1 MLQANTINTMHN
13 ESCERCTSF
22 FNCARLVNALSCIT
36 LIMSPHTW
44 SCDDCYRAR
53 RTSLGTISVFH
64 RSARGPSGSRA
75 LSPRRSTLRTNAD
88 VTSTNVSC
96 QTTWTTILRLSRAT
110 QLHNI
115 KHISRSPL
123 STCIARTSRSMMYVV
138 WAFAPGPVGR
148 EGSACSR
155 FCARMLLSSLSL
167 SLFLSLSLSLSLF
180 SLLSSLFLSRL
191 CTSSLRWSAT
201 LRPLLLELLQLLL
214 LLALEDLALT
224 AFAALA

>member
-1 MLQANTINTMHN
+1 MRSRSDVTFADHVSQRNELEPMLQANTINTMHN

-88 VTSTNVSC
+88 VTSTTVSC

-110 QLHNI
+110 QLHNM
-115 KHISRSPL
+115 K
-123 STCIARTSRSMMYVV
+123 
-138 WAFAPGPVGR
+138 
-148 EGSACSR
+148 
-155 FCARMLLSSLSL
+155 LLSLHA
-167 SLFLSLSLSLSLF
+167 
-180 SLLSSLFLSRL
+180 
-191 CTSSLRWSAT
+191 LRA
-201 LRPLLLELLQLLL
+201 P
-214 LLALEDLALT
+214 AGP
-224 AFAALA
+224 

>member
-75 LSPRRSTLRTNAD
+75 LFSRRSTLRTNANEI
-88 VTSTNVSC
+88 STTFSC
-96 QTTWTTILRLSRAT
+96 QTTWTSILRLSRAT
-110 QLHNI
+110 QLHNM

-155 FCARMLLSSLSL
+155 FCARILLSSLSL
-167 SLFLSLSLSLSLF
+167 SLSLSLLSFCLAF
-180 SLLSSLFLSRL
+180 VPHR
-191 CTSSLRWSAT
+191 CDGQLRCGRCCWSCCSCCCCWRWKIW
-201 LRPLLLELLQLLL
+201 L
-214 LLALEDLALT
+214 
-224 AFAALA
+224 